1 MGLSE
6 RERRL
11 EQELKAWLK
20 DARKVV
26 IIGVGNPIRMD
37 DFVGMKIVQDLKEK
51 VSNDKIML
59 VEAERVP
66 EDHLVEIL
74 VFEPSHVLFIDAAVL
89 DLQPGDTKF
98 EGVEFLKSFSP
109 FSTHML
115 PLRVFCDHLQKATDA
130 DVRLLLIEPRLT
142 DFGEGLSPEI
152 EDTRREITSILAE
165 ILIRLS

>member
-1 MGLSE
+1 LSKQGCNI
-6 RERRL
+6 
-11 EQELKAWLK
+11 EQDLKAWLK

-51 VSNDKIML
+51 VSSDKIML

-74 VFEPSHVLFIDAAVL
+74 TFEPSHVLFIDAAIL
-89 DLQPGDTKF
+89 DLQPGDMRF
-98 EGVEFLKSFSP
+98 ERVGFLKSFSP

-115 PLRVFCDHLQKATDA
+115 PLRVFCEHLQKATDA
-130 DVRLLLIEPRLT
+130 DVRLLLVEPKLT
-142 DFGEGLSPEI
+142 DFGEGLSPEVESGMQAI
-152 EDTRREITSILAE
+152 KRILLEILA
-165 ILIRLS
+165 